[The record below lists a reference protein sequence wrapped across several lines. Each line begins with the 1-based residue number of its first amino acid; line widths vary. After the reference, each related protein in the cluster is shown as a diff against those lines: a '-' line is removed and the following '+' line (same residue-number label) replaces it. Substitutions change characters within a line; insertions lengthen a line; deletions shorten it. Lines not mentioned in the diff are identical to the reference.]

1 MEITLL
7 NYSGAYRFVSK
18 WIVCFSV
25 GLFNITHSKLKI
37 HMTPKLI
44 CGHFYTWWHS
54 CVNMCFNMCVNTCAS
69 MSGILKPCVYIY
81 FKIKAKGA
89 EGKQLTSFNLSI
101 SLCHALTLLRST
113 YTQCK
118 HMKWQTWPYK
128 PVMCL
133 VKPPVYGGGIVSVC
147 ESSAFIT
154 LYTWSAPVH
163 CSPPCLFI
171 TRVAQWKLITLKL
184 WLTHPHCFVCLPISA
199 HCSLICACQP

>member
-1 MEITLL
+1 MGI
-7 NYSGAYRFVSK
+7 SIPDGARV
-18 WIVCFSV
+18 W
-25 GLFNITHSKLKI
+25 T
-37 HMTPKLI
+37 
-44 CGHFYTWWHS
+44 
-54 CVNMCFNMCVNTCAS
+54 CVWTCVWTRVHACQVFWN
-69 MSGILKPCVYIY
+69 LVYIY
-81 FKIKAKGA
+81 FKIKAKGV
-89 EGKQLTSFNLSI
+89 ESKQLTSFNLSI
-101 SLCHALTLLRST
+101 SLCHALTLLRSA

-147 ESSAFIT
+147 ESSAFIIV
-154 LYTWSAPVH
+154 YTWSAPVH

>member
-1 MEITLL
+1 MDCVFLCRVIQHH
-7 NYSGAYRFVSK
+7 SFQIKDPHDSK
-18 WIVCFSV
+18 
-25 GLFNITHSKLKI
+25 THMWAFLYL
-37 HMTPKLI
+37 MAL
-44 CGHFYTWWHS
+44 
-54 CVNMCFNMCVNTCAS
+54 VA
-69 MSGILKPCVYIY
+69 
-81 FKIKAKGA
+81 
-89 EGKQLTSFNLSI
+89 QLTSFNLSI

-154 LYTWSAPVH
+154 LYIWSAPVH